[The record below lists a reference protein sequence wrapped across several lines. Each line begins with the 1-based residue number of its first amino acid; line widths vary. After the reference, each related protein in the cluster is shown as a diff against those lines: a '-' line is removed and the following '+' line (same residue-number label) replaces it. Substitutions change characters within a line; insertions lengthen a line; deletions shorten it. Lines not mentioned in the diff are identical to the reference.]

1 MYIYIY
7 MYWTNLFLTNP
18 LRFHKNLKYLRLLHN
33 ELLENHNN
41 FKKEYPDKYE
51 EKIKIFGGRNMNS
64 IKHNNILE
72 EALDQTF
79 NWYSDKMTGFLDDI
93 IWMLVMYMEI
103 KPGKPDKIPTN
114 LLKRTLLMESHP
126 TNFGHE
132 KIIWK
137 GNIFFPP
144 RDKAYRINITD
155 EPSDNIEDY
164 FNDDEDDYQIEQQGQ
179 KVQRD
184 QQGQNNITDEE
195 RDSFWNNSKSNKDGI
210 DFINRRKIIKFL
222 TNNKEILSKFK
233 SKEGLEDC
241 VKRKNFVEDLGNC
254 NEKFKNL
261 YTDALEVN
269 SSSFKSKMGV
279 NELSKRGF
287 DEFIRQVNLLPQ
299 STRQQGGSEA
309 LPYYTP
315 NKFGVFDKQE
325 EVSRAYNNNNLKPV
339 ENQKEFLEIY
349 RVGYNVSPY
358 YSVSKVF
365 GFDKLPKF
373 IQKPNNGDEGATLSI
388 SLFAPNNLEN
398 TKESWLKWSTNSGK
412 NYFSRVIYNCLA
424 YNYYQPKSNQRYY
437 LDHYLLEKLKKNP
450 EDFIEFSKEEWYDI
464 GDKNDELKKFFDK
477 FLEKIN
483 YYSKLQKFNNAYEKY
498 MFIFDFATRCHYE
511 NDNLVFKG
519 KAADFFVYKFKGP
532 FIEGKGI
539 GEGHVTNGFVGQC
552 LRMIAT
558 RQVGYLWKNKT
569 KGIYET
575 IRRPTVVL
583 NRDAHATGVGYAD
596 SKWIDEFTN
605 VGRNLGNF
613 YVLAHAH
620 GYRAK
625 RHDITCND
633 KIGHKGLW
641 AGYCNFINFK
651 DDASIINDFE
661 WINTIGLYCLL
672 NNENKLPLFDHRP
685 YPKIEYTYGLDEY
698 LLSNMLIFKET
709 RQKSLLF
716 NYSFFPVWWNLTS
729 NDPRSTKTKM
739 LLSYLLHKK
748 LLKDKEEGWTV
759 LDLVLKFED
768 IRENKEKYSDKN
780 PELKL
785 LLAVVPSIYNT
796 LHTNTVNRA
805 NKKEFSKK
813 VDLANIPEWKENYES
828 DFKVNC
834 KNSIYFS
841 SELFCNTRSYKK
853 FSDTLNDKNCDPA
866 NYFSGFYDDE
876 PPSLDIGLLRN
887 PKDLLSAVKYTFK
900 NKLNNPLNKSNYKLK
915 TEKGN
920 LFEQFVSNSID
931 DGKSHIKATL
941 QNVILNFG
949 KNTGFGIPEAQLVA
963 QKASLLNTNNLG
975 NTQSSIWCPLIWK
988 ALNYNGYDVPPE
1000 WLEVKNVDN
1009 RMFNAYVKDLS
1020 NIKGWTEYA
1029 MEVLSQGGNQTFSS
1043 NDNSFESQKVK
1054 QLTSSYSQSYKG
1066 KNFNNLRME
1075 TFNKYMK
1082 YKKKYLSLKKNN
1094 YSSKLNSLLLKIN
1107 FLFEKSIFN
1116 PNCFIISIP
1125 NIGSIELFLQTVKLK
1140 GQHPPSKKTST

>member
-1 MYIYIY
+1 

-51 EKIKIFGGRNMNS
+51 EKIKIFGGRN
-64 IKHNNILE
+64 IKFVKHNNILE

-79 NWYSDKMTGFLDDI
+79 NWYSDKMIGFLDDI
-93 IWMLVMYMEI
+93 IWMLVIYMEI
-103 KPGKPDKIPTN
+103 KPGKSGKSDKIPTN
-114 LLKRTLLMESHP
+114 LIKRTLLMESHP

-137 GNIFFPP
+137 GNIFFPFREEP
-144 RDKAYRINITD
+144 KGDLKDLKD
-155 EPSDNIEDY
+155 EPSDNLEDY
-164 FNDDEDDYQIEQQGQ
+164 FNNDDD
-179 KVQRD
+179 D
-184 QQGQNNITDEE
+184 QQGQQGQLVPQREQESSDDYQQGQQQNQNNNITDEE
-195 RDSFWNNSKSNKDGI
+195 RDSFWNNYKSNKNNLDYI
-210 DFINRRKIIKFL
+210 SRRRIIPSLIK
-222 TNNKEILSKFK
+222 NQQILSKFK

-241 VKRKNFVEDLGNC
+241 VGGRNFIEDLGNC
-254 NEKFKNL
+254 NEKFKDLFNN
-261 YTDALEVN
+261 ALEVN
-269 SSSFKSKMGV
+269 SSSFKSKMAEG
-279 NELSKRGF
+279 ELSKRGF

-339 ENQKEFLEIY
+339 QNQKEFLEIY
-349 RVGYNVSPY
+349 RVGYNVSPL
-358 YSVSKVF
+358 YSVSQIF
-365 GFDKLPKF
+365 GFNKLSKF

-388 SLFAPNNLEN
+388 SLFAPNNLKN
-398 TKESWLKWSTNSGK
+398 TKESWLKWSADSGK

-424 YNYYQPKSNQRYY
+424 YNYFLPNSNQRYY
-437 LDHYLLEKLKKNP
+437 LDHYLLEKLKKMP
-450 EDFIEFSKEEWYDI
+450 ENFIELSKQEWHDI
-464 GDKNDELKKFFDK
+464 GDRKDELKKFFSK

-483 YYSKLQKFNNAYEKY
+483 YYSKLQKFSNAYEKY
-498 MFIFDFATRCHYE
+498 MFIFDLASRCH
-511 NDNLVFKG
+511 NQNNNLVFKG

-532 FIEGKGI
+532 FIENEGKEN
-539 GEGHVTNGFVGQC
+539 EGHVTNGFVGQC

-558 RQVGYLWKNKT
+558 RQVDYSWKNQA
-569 KGIYET
+569 KGTHET
-575 IRRPTVVL
+575 IKRPTVVL
-583 NRDAHATGVGYAD
+583 NRDAHATGVGYGD
-596 SKWIDEFTN
+596 SKWIEEFTN
-605 VGRNLGNF
+605 VGKKLGNF

-620 GYRAK
+620 AYRAS
-625 RHDITCND
+625 RHDVACKD
-633 KIGHKGLW
+633 ERGFKGLW

-651 DDASIINDFE
+651 NDASIINDFE

-698 LLSNMLIFKET
+698 LLSNMLVFKET

-729 NDPRSTKTKM
+729 NDYRPAKTKM

-748 LLKDKEEGWTV
+748 LLRDREEGWKIF
-759 LDLVLKFED
+759 DLVWKLED
-768 IRENKEKYSDKN
+768 VRENKEKYSAKN

-785 LLAVVPSIYNT
+785 LLAVIPSIYNT

-834 KNSIYFS
+834 KNSVYFS
-841 SELFCNTRSYKK
+841 SELFCNQKSYRK
-853 FSDTLNDKNCDPA
+853 FYLNDKNCDPA

-887 PKDLLSAVKYTFK
+887 PKDLGSAVKNTLK

-949 KNTGFGIPEAQLVA
+949 KNTGFGIPDAQLVA
-963 QKASLLNTNNLG
+963 QKASLLNTSNLG

-1000 WLEVKNVDN
+1000 WFEVKNVDN
-1009 RMFNAYVKDLS
+1009 RMFNSYVKELS
-1020 NIKGWTEYA
+1020 NIKGWAEYA
-1029 MEVLSQGGNQTFSS
+1029 MQVLSQGGNQTFSS
-1043 NDNSFESQKVK
+1043 NDNSFDSQKVK
-1054 QLTSSYSQSYKG
+1054 QLTNSYSQSYKG

-1075 TFNKYMK
+1075 TFKKYMK
-1082 YKKKYLSLKKNN
+1082 YKKKYLSLKK
-1094 YSSKLNSLLLKIN
+1094 K
-1107 FLFEKSIFN
+1107 
-1116 PNCFIISIP
+1116 
-1125 NIGSIELFLQTVKLK
+1125 
-1140 GQHPPSKKTST
+1140 